1 MVTSERWWSTY
12 NSRPMAGPFGSTSD
26 TTTVVSPLSGLGL
39 SLPPDMAKPNPSLG
53 SCHYERMR
61 LKKRLLDRQEMTA
74 STRKSDVNEEEQCK
88 KVSG

>member
-61 LKKRLLDRQEMTA
+61 FKKKAFRQTGNDSKYTKE
-74 STRKSDVNEEEQCK
+74 
-88 KVSG
+88 